1 MYKLKREMVWETILE
16 TGFYYHQL
24 SLCFR
29 KKSECSYPR
38 EYEWI
43 KLNLSNLAGGGNFTA
58 LV

>member
-1 MYKLKREMVWETILE
+1 MVWETILE
-16 TGFYYHQL
+16 TGFYYHHL

-43 KLNLSNLAGGGNFTA
+43 KLNLSNLAGGGNFAA